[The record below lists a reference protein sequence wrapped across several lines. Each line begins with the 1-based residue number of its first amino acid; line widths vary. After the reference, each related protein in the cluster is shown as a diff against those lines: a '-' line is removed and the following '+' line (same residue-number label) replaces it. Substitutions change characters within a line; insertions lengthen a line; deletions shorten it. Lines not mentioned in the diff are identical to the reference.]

1 MSDDNVSRRDA
12 LKGLAAGL
20 GAAGSLPVLN
30 TRSGAQDHSHAG
42 HTQAPSAAAAK
53 KPEPPKF
60 FNAQQMALISVVSEL
75 IIPTD
80 DHSPGA
86 IAAEVPAFA
95 DLMVSESPA
104 ETKKLW
110 ADGLTALDA
119 LSQTKFKLAFEKSS
133 PAQQTEILTEISKNE
148 RSPKTIEER
157 FFRAIKNMTI
167 DGYYTSKV
175 GIHQELKYKGNTYLK
190 EFKGCTHPEHMNG

>member
-30 TRSGAQDHSHAG
+30 NRSGAQDHSHAG
-42 HTQAPSAAAAK
+42 HTQAAKVAEK

-60 FNAQQMALISVVSEL
+60 FNAQQMGLITVVSEL

-80 DHSPGA
+80 DNSPGA

-104 ETKKLW
+104 ETRKLW
-110 ADGLTALDA
+110 TDGLTALDA
-119 LSQTKFKLAFEKSS
+119 LSQTKFQLAFEKAS
-133 PAQQTEILTEISKNE
+133 PAQQAELLTEISRNE